1 DYDYPVK
8 DILSIE
14 DDVARTLTREIRVR
28 LTLQQ
33 QAELAP
39 SHAPSPEAFDAY
51 LHGYYFF
58 ERNTNKDT
66 DMAAKYFER
75 ATQLDPSYALAWV
88 WLSRTRNWQ
97 ANAGL
102 IPAEEADR
110 LAREAVERALAL
122 NPK

>member
-28 LTLQQ
+28 FNLRQ

-39 SHAPSPEAFDAY
+39 SHPPNPEAFDAY

-75 ATQLDPSYALAWV
+75 ATQMDPSYALAWA
-88 WLSRTRNWQ
+88 WLSRARNWQ
-97 ANAGL
+97 VNVQL
-102 IPAEEADR
+102 IPADEGRR
-110 LAREAVERALAL
+110 LAREEAERALAL
-122 NPK
+122 N